1 MDFERPCS
9 APEQRCWLCT
19 ELTPWNQAMHGL
31 GFELV
36 ELRPGKL
43 RLRPLRDDDRSTERN
58 RAPAPEASLLISRLL
73 QHHRCIDELKV
84 ACRVYS
90 GFAVRET
97 SFPIRL
103 RRALG
108 SGSRRT
114 IRRLEV
120 QTSVIYRATDKEP
133 TRERLYQLEN
143 LDAVCGL
150 ERLKLELHE
159 TEREFADKLAQLLR
173 RNAGSIKRLEIPHM
187 ELPRQ
192 VTHALRYLFNC
203 ESLTLFSLWGNQVPG
218 VRSVTR
224 LLHSSTALKELS
236 ITRIASMAQISA
248 IAKELEIN
256 TSLTKLS
263 LQIGYP
269 YNTPETVYTALQA
282 NTTLKELSVTDCH
295 ITEECGQALALL
307 LQSNTGLRLLH
318 IGDADISEP
327 SLLLLA
333 SALTRNTTLES
344 LHLSSELLPMNGI
357 VELCKVLRVNKTL
370 KMLQFGGEVDPP
382 EGRYALA
389 RQLAQDECYGLVQLP
404 WTDPY
409 LPDLTDAL
417 TSSLAS
423 IKEL

>member
-1 MDFERPCS
+1 MDFDRACS
-9 APEQRCWLCT
+9 EPEQRCWLCT
-19 ELTPWNQAMHGL
+19 ELTPWNQAMHGF

-43 RLRPLRDDDRSTERN
+43 RLRPIRDDERGIEGDR
-58 RAPAPEASLLISRLL
+58 AVAAEASLLVSWLL

-84 ACRVYS
+84 VCTVYPA
-90 GFAVRET
+90 FAEQEA

-103 RRALG
+103 RPALG

-114 IRRLEV
+114 IRRLV
-120 QTSVIYRATDKEP
+120 VKTSVYEPATNNEP
-133 TRERLYQLEN
+133 LDRLYQLEG

-150 ERLKLELHE
+150 EKLKLELYY
-159 TEREFADKLAQLLR
+159 TEREFADDLAKLLR
-173 RNAGSIKRLEIPHM
+173 RNAGSIKKSEIPHT

-203 ESLTLFSLWGNQVPG
+203 ETLTLSSGWNNEVPS
-218 VRSVTR
+218 VRSVAR

-236 ITRIASMAQISA
+236 ITRIASTTDISA

-263 LQIGYP
+263 LEIGYP
-269 YNTPETVYTALQA
+269 YNTLEAVFTALQA
-282 NTTLKELSVTDCH
+282 NTTLKELSVTDCY
-295 ITEECGQALALL
+295 ISEECGQALALL
-307 LQSNTGLRLLH
+307 LQKNTGLRLLH

-344 LHLSSELLPMNGI
+344 LHLSSELSPDERNCGT
-357 VELCKVLRVNKTL
+357 CKVLRVNKTL
-370 KMLQFGGEVDPP
+370 QDASVWRRGGSPRKA
-382 EGRYALA
+382 GM
-389 RQLAQDECYGLVQLP
+389 
-404 WTDPY
+404 T
-409 LPDLTDAL
+409 T
-417 TSSLAS
+417 
-423 IKEL
+423 